1 MVVDVLPIRVCC
13 HYKGVLALG
22 KAHSQFVAHLVSLL
36 CADLTGSEGLPY
48 LISNYIAFLPAS
60 VHKVVLP
67 LGKHKLFICRQGAA
81 GIAADILSL
90 LGLVWVFD
98 IVRAIFQAGRN
109 GHAFVFVQ
117 RNQPCCCQCH
127 HLLQK
132 MPHIGGIKIIWII
145 SRDRQ
150 HLPDTWLPAEHFPIR
165 C

>member
-1 MVVDVLPIRVCC
+1 MVVDVLPIRVRC

-109 GHAFVFVQ
+109 GHAFVLCSAINRVAASAITSYKKC
-117 RNQPCCCQCH
+117 RTSAA
-127 HLLQK
+127 
-132 MPHIGGIKIIWII
+132 
-145 SRDRQ
+145 SRS
-150 HLPDTWLPAEHFPIR
+150 FG
-165 C
+165 

>member
-1 MVVDVLPIRVCC
+1 MVVDVLPVRVRC
-13 HYKGVLALG
+13 HDKGVLALG
-22 KAHSQFVAHLVSLL
+22 KAHGQFVAHLVSLL

-81 GIAADILSL
+81 GIAADILAL
-90 LGLVWVFD
+90 LGLVRVFD

-132 MPHIGGIKIIWII
+132 ENAAHRRHQDYLDNF
-145 SRDRQ
+145 S
-150 HLPDTWLPAEHFPIR
+150 
-165 C
+165 